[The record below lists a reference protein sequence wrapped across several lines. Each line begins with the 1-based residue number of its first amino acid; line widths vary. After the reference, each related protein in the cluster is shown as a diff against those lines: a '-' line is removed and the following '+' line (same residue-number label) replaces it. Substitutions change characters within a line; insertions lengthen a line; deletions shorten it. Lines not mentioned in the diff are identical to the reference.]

1 MSHDQ
6 SSLLLLTLPF
16 TYVSHSSQ
24 AKVISMF
31 LIASLH
37 QINQPEYLS
46 LEAHKLLGN
55 RKLIKSIDLYEW
67 V

>member
-6 SSLLLLTLPF
+6 SSVSLLLLILPF

-24 AKVISMF
+24 VKVISMS
-31 LIASLH
+31 LITSLH
-37 QINQPEYLS
+37 QTNRPKYLS

-55 RKLIKSIDLYEW
+55 G
-67 V
+67 